1 MRKPDPSDPFSNLAS
16 PKALTHLF
24 SFSPIPLVPFVL
36 LSCQVRKWQ
45 KSDLALPRGGFPREE
60 RSSLVREERRA
71 AITPLSGLSHQIGK
85 KSATV
90 GRIYRSISLDYLC
103 RFVLLIGCC
112 FLFFQRRPG
121 LPHDARAEQAR
132 GVEEGRLG
140 ARQGPRQR

>member
-1 MRKPDPSDPFSNLAS
+1 MGKPDPSDPFSNLAF
-16 PKALTHLF
+16 PKPPTF
-24 SFSPIPLVPFVL
+24 SSFPPIPLVPFVL

-45 KSDLALPRGGFPREE
+45 KSDLALQGGFPREE

-71 AITPLSGLSHQIGK
+71 AITPLSGLPTK
-85 KSATV
+85 LEKSQPLVV
-90 GRIYRSISLDYLC
+90 GFTEQYLWIISVGLSLTSQW
-103 RFVLLIGCC
+103 LL
-112 FLFFQRRPG
+112 LLVFQRRPR